1 MSCSWVVKKELKE
14 YDLEKIF
21 EEQEE
26 EVPPDY
32 MSLARYG
39 KLTFEEYAKQYRF
52 KLRLREWTMIA
63 YFRVA
68 GLRRIMNKLFKLG
81 IYLRLEKQY
90 NILPIV
96 GENHWSRKD
105 WKEFK
110 KSIDTDQRRA
120 ISEMLSKLS
129 EVGDK
134 PMYSKSCANAV
145 SCECKIDTSC
155 YLSDCKYA
163 AGKFD
168 EKIRAEYEKINLRVR

>member
-1 MSCSWVVKKELKE
+1 MDFSVLLYRQNEKTKEE
-14 YDLEKIF
+14 I
-21 EEQEE
+21 
-26 EVPPDY
+26 PPDY
-32 MSLARYG
+32 MPLALYE
-39 KLTFEEYAKQYRF
+39 KLTFEEYAKQYRL

-63 YFRVA
+63 YSRVE

-81 IYLRLEKQY
+81 IYLKIEVQY

-96 GENHWSRKD
+96 GENHWSKKD
-105 WKEFK
+105 WKEFR
-110 KSIDTDQRRA
+110 KSISINQRKA
-120 ISEMLSKLS
+120 ISEMLRKLS
-129 EVGDK
+129 EVGEK